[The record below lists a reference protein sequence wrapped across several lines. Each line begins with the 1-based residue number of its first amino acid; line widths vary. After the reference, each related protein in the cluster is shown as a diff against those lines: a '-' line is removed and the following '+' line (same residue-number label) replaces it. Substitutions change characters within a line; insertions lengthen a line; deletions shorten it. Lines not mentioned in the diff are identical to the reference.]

1 MPTINSA
8 NLTLTTVGQTVTINV
23 TFNAVFTPFERQLAG
38 LGLIFHPHVD
48 VWGMD
53 PAGSLTGTFLIN
65 TDPPLFPHT
74 KFAVTVGTVD
84 QVIAYNVSKPV
95 ARSLLQEDTGA
106 GDSDEIR
113 CRIRIHAIGM
123 PLEFTEEVFTDQEIL
138 LG

>member
-38 LGLIFHPHVD
+38 LGLKFHPHVD

-53 PAGSLTGTFLIN
+53 PPGSLTGTFLID

-74 KFAVTVGTVD
+74 DFAVTAGAGN
-84 QVIAYNVSKPV
+84 QELAYNVSKPV

-106 GDSDEIR
+106 GDSDELR
-113 CRIRIHAIGM
+113 CRIRIHAVGI
-123 PLEFTEEVFTDQEIL
+123 PPEFTDEVFTDQEIL